1 MTIEIKKR
9 GTEINKRFVML
20 FCSMCRKSATIRRAE
35 RKAVSPEV
43 IGAAI
48 TPNTANTP
56 PTVPSQFFVIESTI
70 TAALLSPIPFSWK
83 K

>member
-1 MTIEIKKR
+1 MYKR
-9 GTEINKRFVML
+9 RRIL
-20 FCSMCRKSATIRRAE
+20 FCSIPRKSATIRRAE

-48 TPNTANTP
+48 TPKMASTP
-56 PTVPSQFFVIESTI
+56 PIAPNHSFVIASTI
-70 TAALLSPIPFSWK
+70 TEALLSSIPFSWK